1 MFLYYNYMHVCMIL
15 YIRRENCC
23 ENLHI
28 LDPFDVFEKKIQNI
42 CSFNEFIV
50 HPLSKIPFY
59 FLAKI
64 DCNSY
69 SS

>member
-1 MFLYYNYMHVCMIL
+1 MFLYYNYACL
-15 YIRRENCC
+15 YDCYIKRRENCC

-28 LDPFDVFEKKIQNI
+28 LDPFDLFEKKNQNI

-50 HPLSKIPFY
+50 HPLSKILFF

-64 DCNSY
+64 DCSSY